1 MKILNRLTLLFI
13 AVIMV
18 MACKDDFID
27 PLTPTDPGPDESAP
41 LVTINFPQE
50 GTVLQTNEQV
60 TSINI
65 KFEVSDDI
73 EIKDVSIQLDG
84 AELIKYSEFLDYR
97 RFLNEYLYDQV
108 TNGLHVLTISATDM
122 EGKTG
127 TATVNFEK
135 GPPYLPVY
143 EGEVFYMS
151 FDGDYLE
158 KNSLQEA
165 TAVGSPGF
173 AGAGNG
179 IQGGDAYKGGAD
191 SYLTFPTA
199 GLQGAEFSA
208 SFWLKVN
215 AVPDRAGVLVMGP
228 VDEANPTSMNNRKN
242 GFRFFRENAGGKQRF
257 KLNVGNGTA
266 DSWFDGG
273 AAADVDPAAGEWAHM
288 AFTISETES
297 VVYINGEVV
306 KQGAFS
312 GVDWSGC
319 DVLSIM
325 SGAPRFTGWGH
336 NSDESLMDELRLF
349 TKALTQDEIKGIILS
364 ESAIFRMSFE
374 DDYTDQVSGQ
384 DATVVGT
391 PGFGGANSG
400 FEGNAYSGATDAYLT
415 FPTDGL
421 QGSEFSASFFVKVND
436 VPDRAGV
443 LVMGPVDEANPDA
456 MNNRKNGFRF
466 FRENAGGK
474 QRFKLNVGN
483 GTADSWFDG
492 GAAAD
497 VDPTVDQW
505 VHMAFTISS
514 TESVV
519 YIDGQVA
526 KQGIFTGVDW
536 TGCDVLSIMSG
547 APRFTGWDHKSDEG
561 MMDELMLFDRALT
574 LADVQILKA
583 GI

>member
-1 MKILNRLTLLFI
+1 MKIVNKLI
-13 AVIMV
+13 ALALIMLVVI
-18 MACKDDFID
+18 ACTDNFID
-27 PLTPTDPGPDESAP
+27 PITPVEQGADEAAP
-41 LVTINFPQE
+41 EVSIIFPQE
-50 GTVLQTNEQV
+50 GTVLQTNDAI

-65 KFEVSDDI
+65 KFEVQDDI
-73 EIKDVSIQLDG
+73 EIKEVSIQLDG
-84 AELIKYSEFLDYR
+84 IEIIKYAEFLDYR
-97 RFLNEYLYDQV
+97 KFVEEYLYDQV
-108 TNGLHVLTISATDM
+108 TNGQHVLTISATDID
-122 EGKTG
+122 GKT
-127 TATVNFEK
+127 TSATVNFEK

-151 FDGDYLE
+151 FDGDYME
-158 KNSLQEA
+158 KSSLKEA
-165 TAVGSPGF
+165 TVVGNPSF
-173 AGAGNG
+173 AGTGKG
-179 IQGGDAYKGGAD
+179 IQGGDAYKGSAG
-191 SYLTFPTA
+191 SYLTFPTE
-199 GLQGAEFSA
+199 GLQGDAFSA

-215 AVPDRAGVLVMGP
+215 AVPDRAGILVMGP
-228 VDEANPTSMNNRKN
+228 VDDANPDNMNNRKN

-273 AAADVDPAAGEWAHM
+273 SAADVDPANDEWVHM
-288 AFTISETES
+288 AFTISDTES

-325 SGAPRFTGWGH
+325 SGAPRFAGWGH

-349 TKALTQDEIKGIILS
+349 TKALTQEEIKGIILS
-364 ESAIFRMSFE
+364 ESAIFKMSFE
-374 DDYTDQVSGQ
+374 DNYTDGVSGA

-391 PGFGGANSG
+391 PGFAGNNAG
-400 FEGNAYSGATDAYLT
+400 FDGNAYAGAVDAYLT
-415 FPTDGL
+415 FPAEAL
-421 QGSEFSASFFVKVND
+421 QSEAFSASFFMKVNAT
-436 VPDRAGV
+436 PDRAGV
-443 LVMGPVDEANPDA
+443 LVMGPVDDANPDA

-492 GAAAD
+492 GSAAD
-497 VDPTVDQW
+497 VDPTTDEW
-505 VHMAFTISS
+505 VHIAFTISN

-526 KQGIFTGVDW
+526 KQGVFTGVDW

-547 APRFTGWDHKSDEG
+547 APRFTGWGHQSDASQ
-561 MMDELMLFDRALT
+561 MDELMLFSKALT
-574 LADVQILKA
+574 ADEVQILKA
-583 GI
+583 GL